1 MYGNTNEL
9 AVKND
14 DKDNARKKLRL
25 AQSSVS
31 SAQPRVC
38 LTYGNNNG
46 RCHEAT
52 DTSPFENDLLQ
63 MTNHLYR
70 LRAMVERLILKEL
83 CDIVVNKKSSSSSD
97 PTRNDSSPTDMSNQC
112 PVDDSSDNPFK
123 ECDTI
128 AAQIA
133 SIGSTFSGH
142 TDTKPGDNSN
152 YNDADPRS
160 HNSRV
165 EVITFNVIFQQDK
178 SIVDGTHATMRHGEP
193 GGKYCE
199 ILGHFEEE
207 MGGDFVFKKNNMN
220 DDNNE
225 HGIPIEGGQCVHW
238 QLAGSQGQQVH
249 HFPETPKHYKHR
261 GKNMV
266 RCVFS
271 SRACRG
277 LQRTKEESEAL
288 RKGKMFY
295 GHSLHEHTGML
306 DFMLGNMKVMVAKE
320 NPKNSTSLSC
330 GDSRS
335 HKVPSNQRRK
345 GRPKP
350 STPRY
355 INGKLLLH
363 EYTARLPIGGLSK
376 NYKKRDLIT
385 NGIVAQRVSD
395 KNLTLVYVD
404 SKKKDR
410 TTDVQRT
417 FVGPAVV
424 KDDESSTGYRLMVPG
439 DIVDSATLDVSSNI
453 TSNRR
458 NSSIVNPNNPD
469 TIIVNLLGKNHSSF
483 AKAFLAA
490 LKRKRGMVKP
500 SKEVTESSGHVI
512 LRGVGGVEVSEGLY
526 MVETSKPTSRSDPTT
541 IIQSGQ
547 KPFSATVEALRE
559 CAAVQ
564 MCVNLYF
571 RLPKSDMSIFIGT
584 YIVKVNLY
592 GDGETCL
599 RLCNNKAYSD
609 KSSLEDL
616 MNEEK
621 ECMNSTLQEISAIL
635 ENQFKI
641 KYPSCIDKSIEKQM
655 LAATSACNHF
665 ILEPVNL
672 DCIKKNNATA
682 IVPWHVVEVDD
693 KDINI
698 PRVIQNESVHNSLEK
713 ILRLPGY
720 PYLSE
725 EGINRVEKVLGT
737 TCEDED
743 IVASVLP
750 EEKAEAM
757 TNTEEMFSLV
767 PHAIAMTMLKTS
779 SSECYPEDEN
789 GKHNQILPP
798 RKFFNDL
805 SKYDCFKEVV
815 RECKSVEE
823 NQRAIL
829 GATNLKPVTM
839 KASHHPHSQFDP
851 SIAMAM
857 YFNGTHDLD
866 PNHIREGPNFITSKE
881 TGDVAWS
888 IIETCIICS
897 FIAPSFLL
905 ELLGTNKVM
914 DPTFLKVDDIRKMK
928 NFDINSNHYNHV
940 FKSSM
945 IVKNT
950 EEFITS
956 MESITRGSA
965 GFITCIQQALAANTS
980 DTRHET
986 MTQLITFFNQ
996 MGFDFTPFQ
1005 VHTLMR
1011 VIETNIL
1018 NPFGEVKSVPSGVGS
1033 TQCGKCFIKQY
1044 RNDPTVEEDHKKL
1057 SDSKIIEEHM
1067 PSWLLK
1073 KWNERVATMM
1083 NGSDIERKMIEAEL
1097 AVCAL
1102 TYNNSECYHLT
1113 GIRRKL
1119 DSSDMEQMMCFGNVQ
1134 IQYTQSSRA
1143 QTMLPYMH
1151 SPRYLPIKSSWRPCD
1166 LPIHQYI
1173 VKYWNKTAKDEY
1185 VKLLIEPSYNNRQ
1198 VNKLFTIDL
1207 HDRFEELVVKEK
1219 KTPGQKA
1226 KRKLASGSQ
1235 TKRKEKKASTINR
1248 QTKMSKT
1255 DEEWLPTKKT
1265 SEIQVTLRR
1274 SKRKRQTKISET
1286 DEECL
1291 PTKKTS
1297 EIDEECSGA
1306 EQTARQV
1313 TLRRSRRKVQCVP

>member
-225 HGIPIEGGQCVHW
+225 HGIPIEGGQCLHW
-238 QLAGSQGQQVH
+238 QLAGSQGQVH
-249 HFPETPKHYKHR
+249 HFPKTPKHYKHG

-385 NGIVAQRVSD
+385 NGIVAQRVSE

-698 PRVIQNESVHNSLEK
+698 PRVIENESVHNSLEK

-888 IIETCIICS
+888 IIKTCIICS

-1248 QTKMSKT
+1248 QTKINKT

>member
-1 MYGNTNEL
+1 MYGNINEL

-14 DKDNARKKLRL
+14 DKDNAKKKLRL

-97 PTRNDSSPTDMSNQC
+97 PTRNDSSPTHKSNQWL
-112 PVDDSSDNPFK
+112 VDDSSDNPFK
-123 ECDTI
+123 ECDSI
-128 AAQIA
+128 ATQIA
-133 SIGSTFSGH
+133 MIGSTYSGH
-142 TDTKPGDNSN
+142 TDTKPGDNST

-238 QLAGSQGQQVH
+238 QLAGSQGQVH
-249 HFPETPKHYKHR
+249 HFPKTPKHYKHG

-306 DFMLGNMKVMVAKE
+306 DLMLGNMKVMVAKE
-320 NPKNSTSLSC
+320 NPNNSTSLSC

-335 HKVPSNQRRK
+335 RKVPSNQRRK

-350 STPRY
+350 SSPRY
-355 INGKLLLH
+355 INGKLLIH

-385 NGIVAQRVSD
+385 NGIVAQRVCE

-404 SKKKDR
+404 SKRKDR

-424 KDDESSTGYRLMVPG
+424 KDDESSTGYRLMIPG

-490 LKRKRGMVKP
+490 LKRKR
-500 SKEVTESSGHVI
+500 ESSGHVI

-564 MCVNLYF
+564 MCINLYF
-571 RLPKSDMSIFIGT
+571 RLPQNDMSIFIGT

-592 GDGETCL
+592 GDGLTCL

-621 ECMNSTLQEISAIL
+621 ERMNSTLKEISAIL
-635 ENQFKI
+635 ANRFKI
-641 KYPSCIDKSIEKQM
+641 KYPSCVDKSIEKQM

-725 EGINRVEKVLGT
+725 EGINKVEKVLGT

-789 GKHNQILPP
+789 GNHNQILPP
-798 RKFFNDL
+798 RKFFSDL
-805 SKYDCFKEVV
+805 SKHDCFKEVV
-815 RECKSVEE
+815 RECTSEE
-823 NQRAIL
+823 EKQRAIL

-839 KASHHPHSQFDP
+839 KAAHHPHSQFDP

-857 YFNGTHDLD
+857 YFNGTHDLET
-866 PNHIREGPNFITSKE
+866 NHNREGPNFITSKE

-905 ELLGTNKVM
+905 ELLDTNKVM

-950 EEFITS
+950 EKFISS
-956 MESITRGSA
+956 MESITQGSD
-965 GFITCIQQALAANTS
+965 GFITCIQQALAADTS

-986 MTQLITFFNQ
+986 MTRLITFFNNQ
-996 MGFDFTPFQ
+996 MGFDFTSFQ

-1044 RNDPTVEEDHKKL
+1044 MNDPTVEEDHKKL
-1057 SDSKIIEEHM
+1057 SDSKIIEKHM

-1083 NGSDIERKMIEAEL
+1083 KGSNIERRMIAAEL

-1102 TYNNSECYHLT
+1102 TYKNRECYHLT

-1173 VKYWNKTAKDEY
+1173 VKYWNETAKDEY

-1219 KTPGQKA
+1219 NTPGQKA
-1226 KRKLASGSQ
+1226 KRKLASDNEQ
-1235 TKRKEKKASTINR
+1235 TKMKKKKASTINR
-1248 QTKMSKT
+1248 QTKISET
-1255 DEEWLPTKKT
+1255 DEEWLP
-1265 SEIQVTLRR
+1265 
-1274 SKRKRQTKISET
+1274 
-1286 DEECL
+1286 
-1291 PTKKTS
+1291 PKKTS

-1306 EQTARQV
+1306 EV
-1313 TLRRSRRKVQCVP
+1313 TPLRRSKRNR

>member
-249 HFPETPKHYKHR
+249 HFPKTPKHYKHG

-424 KDDESSTGYRLMVPG
+424 KDDESSTGYRLMIPG
-439 DIVDSATLDVSSNI
+439 DIVNSATLDVSSNI

-1248 QTKMSKT
+1248 QTKINKT

>member
-238 QLAGSQGQQVH
+238 QLAGSQGQVH

-1248 QTKMSKT
+1248 QTKINKT

>member
-225 HGIPIEGGQCVHW
+225 HGIPIEGGQCLHW
-238 QLAGSQGQQVH
+238 QLAGSQGQVH
-249 HFPETPKHYKHR
+249 HFPETPKHYKH
-261 GKNMV
+261 GGTNMV

-1248 QTKMSKT
+1248 QTKINKT

>member
-97 PTRNDSSPTDMSNQC
+97 PTRNDSSPTDMSNQCPVDDSSDNPFKEVSPTDMSIQC

-249 HFPETPKHYKHR
+249 HFPETPKHYKH
-261 GKNMV
+261 GGTNMV

-424 KDDESSTGYRLMVPG
+424 KDDESSTGYRLMIPG
-439 DIVDSATLDVSSNI
+439 DIVNSATLDVSSNI

-672 DCIKKNNATA
+672 DCIKKTM
-682 IVPWHVVEVDD
+682 P
-693 KDINI
+693 
-698 PRVIQNESVHNSLEK
+698 
-713 ILRLPGY
+713 LPLFRGMWLKLTIRTSIY
-720 PYLSE
+720 PGSY
-725 EGINRVEKVLGT
+725 KMKAFT
-737 TCEDED
+737 T
-743 IVASVLP
+743 LW
-750 EEKAEAM
+750 
-757 TNTEEMFSLV
+757 
-767 PHAIAMTMLKTS
+767 
-779 SSECYPEDEN
+779 
-789 GKHNQILPP
+789 
-798 RKFFNDL
+798 RKF
-805 SKYDCFKEVV
+805 YDSQDILILV
-815 RECKSVEE
+815 R
-823 NQRAIL
+823 
-829 GATNLKPVTM
+829 
-839 KASHHPHSQFDP
+839 
-851 SIAMAM
+851 
-857 YFNGTHDLD
+857 
-866 PNHIREGPNFITSKE
+866 
-881 TGDVAWS
+881 
-888 IIETCIICS
+888 
-897 FIAPSFLL
+897 
-905 ELLGTNKVM
+905 
-914 DPTFLKVDDIRKMK
+914 
-928 NFDINSNHYNHV
+928 
-940 FKSSM
+940 
-945 IVKNT
+945 
-950 EEFITS
+950 
-956 MESITRGSA
+956 RGS
-965 GFITCIQQALAANTS
+965 TES
-980 DTRHET
+980 
-986 MTQLITFFNQ
+986 
-996 MGFDFTPFQ
+996 
-1005 VHTLMR
+1005 
-1011 VIETNIL
+1011 
-1018 NPFGEVKSVPSGVGS
+1018 K
-1033 TQCGKCFIKQY
+1033 KC
-1044 RNDPTVEEDHKKL
+1044 
-1057 SDSKIIEEHM
+1057 
-1067 PSWLLK
+1067 
-1073 KWNERVATMM
+1073 
-1083 NGSDIERKMIEAEL
+1083 
-1097 AVCAL
+1097 
-1102 TYNNSECYHLT
+1102 
-1113 GIRRKL
+1113 
-1119 DSSDMEQMMCFGNVQ
+1119 
-1134 IQYTQSSRA
+1134 
-1143 QTMLPYMH
+1143 
-1151 SPRYLPIKSSWRPCD
+1151 
-1166 LPIHQYI
+1166 
-1173 VKYWNKTAKDEY
+1173 
-1185 VKLLIEPSYNNRQ
+1185 
-1198 VNKLFTIDL
+1198 
-1207 HDRFEELVVKEK
+1207 
-1219 KTPGQKA
+1219 
-1226 KRKLASGSQ
+1226 
-1235 TKRKEKKASTINR
+1235 
-1248 QTKMSKT
+1248 
-1255 DEEWLPTKKT
+1255 
-1265 SEIQVTLRR
+1265 
-1274 SKRKRQTKISET
+1274 
-1286 DEECL
+1286 
-1291 PTKKTS
+1291 
-1297 EIDEECSGA
+1297 
-1306 EQTARQV
+1306 
-1313 TLRRSRRKVQCVP
+1313 

>member
-249 HFPETPKHYKHR
+249 HFPKTPKHYKHR

-335 HKVPSNQRRK
+335 RKVPSNQRRK

-363 EYTARLPIGGLSK
+363 EYTARLPIDGLSK

-424 KDDESSTGYRLMVPG
+424 KDDESPTGHRLMVPG

-1248 QTKMSKT
+1248 QTKIT

>member
-97 PTRNDSSPTDMSNQC
+97 PTRNDSSPTDISNQC

-225 HGIPIEGGQCVHW
+225 HGIPIEGGQCLHW
-238 QLAGSQGQQVH
+238 QLAGSQGQVH
-249 HFPETPKHYKHR
+249 HFPETPKHYKH
-261 GKNMV
+261 GGTNMV

-320 NPKNSTSLSC
+320 NPKKNSTSLSC

-363 EYTARLPIGGLSK
+363 EYTARLPIGGLPK

-424 KDDESSTGYRLMVPG
+424 KDDESPTGHRLMVPG
-439 DIVDSATLDVSSNI
+439 DIVDSATLDVLSNI

-725 EGINRVEKVLGT
+725 EGINRVEKELGT
-737 TCEDED
+737 ICEDED

-1185 VKLLIEPSYNNRQ
+1185 VNILIEPSYNNRQ

-1226 KRKLASGSQ
+1226 KRKLGSGSQ

-1248 QTKMSKT
+1248 QTKINKT

-1306 EQTARQV
+1306 EQTAR
-1313 TLRRSRRKVQCVP
+1313 RRSRRKVQCVP

>member
-238 QLAGSQGQQVH
+238 QLAGSQGQVH
-249 HFPETPKHYKHR
+249 HFPKTPKHYKHG

-335 HKVPSNQRRK
+335 RKVPSNQRRK

-355 INGKLLLH
+355 INGKFLLH

-1057 SDSKIIEEHM
+1057 SDSRIIEEHM

-1248 QTKMSKT
+1248 QTKISKT

>member
-52 DTSPFENDLLQ
+52 DTPPFENDLLQ

-238 QLAGSQGQQVH
+238 QLAGSQGQVH

-621 ECMNSTLQEISAIL
+621 ACMNSTLQEISAIL

-779 SSECYPEDEN
+779 SPECYPEDEN

-1248 QTKMSKT
+1248 QTKISKT

>member
-1 MYGNTNEL
+1 MYGNTNKL

-83 CDIVVNKKSSSSSD
+83 CDFVVNKKSSSSSD
-97 PTRNDSSPTDMSNQC
+97 PTRNDSSPTDMSYQC

-133 SIGSTFSGH
+133 SIGSTYSGH

-225 HGIPIEGGQCVHW
+225 HGIPIEGGQCLHW
-238 QLAGSQGQQVH
+238 QLAGSQGQVH
-249 HFPETPKHYKHR
+249 HFPETPKHYKHG

-288 RKGKMFY
+288 REGKTFY
-295 GHSLHEHTGML
+295 DHSLHEHTGML

-320 NPKNSTSLSC
+320 NPKNSTSLSL
-330 GDSRS
+330 SR
-335 HKVPSNQRRK
+335 KVPSNQRRK

-350 STPRY
+350 PSPRY
-355 INGKLLLH
+355 INGEFLIH

-385 NGIVAQRVSD
+385 NGIVAKRVSE
-395 KNLTLVYVD
+395 KNLTLVYV
-404 SKKKDR
+404 SSKDR

-424 KDDESSTGYRLMVPG
+424 KDDESSTGYRLMIPG

-490 LKRKRGMVKP
+490 LQRKR
-500 SKEVTESSGHVI
+500 ESSGHVI

-547 KPFSATVEALRE
+547 KPFGATVEALRE

-571 RLPKSDMSIFIGT
+571 RLPKNDMSIFIGT

-609 KSSLEDL
+609 ESSLEDL

-621 ECMNSTLQEISAIL
+621 ERMNSTLQEISAIL

-672 DCIKKNNATA
+672 DCIKKNA

-713 ILRLPGY
+713 VLRLPGY

-725 EGINRVEKVLGT
+725 EGINRVEKELGTTCEDEDIVGT

-789 GKHNQILPP
+789 GNYNQILPP

-815 RECKSVEE
+815 RECKSEEE

-857 YFNGTHDLD
+857 HFNGTHDLD
-866 PNHIREGPNFITSKE
+866 PNHIRVGPDFITSEE

-905 ELLGTNKVM
+905 ELLDTNKVM

-940 FKSSM
+940 FKSST

-950 EEFITS
+950 EKFISS

-986 MTQLITFFNQ
+986 MTRLITFFNNQ

-1033 TQCGKCFIKQY
+1033 TQCGKCFIEQY

-1057 SDSKIIEEHM
+1057 SDSKIIEKHM

-1083 NGSDIERKMIEAEL
+1083 EGSNIERKMIEAEL
-1097 AVCAL
+1097 KVCAL

-1151 SPRYLPIKSSWRPCD
+1151 SPRYLPIKSSLRPCD

-1219 KTPGQKA
+1219 KTPGRKA
-1226 KRKLASGSQ
+1226 KRKLARGSQ

-1248 QTKMSKT
+1248 QTKISKT

-1265 SEIQVTLRR
+1265 CEIQVTLRR
-1274 SKRKRQTKISET
+1274 SKRNRQTKISET

>member
-238 QLAGSQGQQVH
+238 QLAGSQGQVH
-249 HFPETPKHYKHR
+249 HFPETPKHYKHG

-335 HKVPSNQRRK
+335 RKVPSNQQRK

-355 INGKLLLH
+355 INGKFLLH

-385 NGIVAQRVSD
+385 NGIVAQRVSE

-815 RECKSVEE
+815 RECKSEEE

-866 PNHIREGPNFITSKE
+866 PNHNREGPNFITSKE

-986 MTQLITFFNQ
+986 MTRLIKFFNNQ
-996 MGFDFTPFQ
+996 MGFDFTPYQ

-1248 QTKMSKT
+1248 QTKIT

-1274 SKRKRQTKISET
+1274 SKRNRQTNISET